1 MAVQRRRSGSRGPAA
16 TDGLRGSGRPRSL
29 QEASAKVT
37 EGLRGCKDHRRR
49 GITEAE
55 LLTHD
60 DGRGGIPVMPGCR
73 APMLGSRS
81 F

>member
-1 MAVQRRRSGSRGPAA
+1 M
-16 TDGLRGSGRPRSL
+16 
-29 QEASAKVT
+29 T

-55 LLTHD
+55 LLTRD
-60 DGRGGIPVMPGCR
+60 YGRGGIPVMPGSK

-81 F
+81 FQESRRGVCEGRGGLGCGGAAQPR